1 LKDIDENNWEDCL
14 ENFKYI
20 ISELYEKNSFLLE
33 SKKMTIFI
41 KKILMTFF
49 WKKHLLQNIKTV
61 FQIYVNI

>member
-1 LKDIDENNWEDCL
+1 MKDIDENNWEDCL